1 MPYTSVGKCV
11 YKKTQDGK
19 RGEKVGCTKGA
30 IKDYLAALY
39 ASDKNEAVKAAKEI
53 KESLQDNVDPTTSAL
68 GIDDQ
73 LGSFFIVQK
82 PTKDSTVENIV
93 AEGDLFTIANLF
105 KRGLDFDNVFGLYK
119 TAEKA
124 QRMGERL
131 INEMR
136 KQMRENLKLGENKVA
151 EIEEDIQMIKMEI
164 ENHMQSAMSNP
175 GSRDAYF
182 ADAEKLLGDLKQK
195 EAELAKLKGAL
206 ENEVKKLDEAEKTK
220 K

>member
-1 MPYTSVGKCV
+1 
-11 YKKTQDGK
+11 
-19 RGEKVGCTKGA
+19 
-30 IKDYLAALY
+30 
-39 ASDKNEAVKAAKEI
+39 
-53 KESLQDNVDPTTSAL
+53 
-68 GIDDQ
+68 
-73 LGSFFIVQK
+73 
-82 PTKDSTVENIV
+82 
-93 AEGDLFTIANLF
+93 
-105 KRGLDFDNVFGLYK
+105 
-119 TAEKA
+119 
-124 QRMGERL
+124 MGERL